1 MMMSSGKSNLEC
13 FERAQRSLVGG
24 VNSPVRAFGA
34 VGGTPRF
41 FERARGCHLYDV
53 EGNRYVD
60 HVMSWGPMI
69 LGHGHPEVLEAVHRA
84 VDAALTFGACSPLE
98 ADLAEMI
105 KAKFPSMDLIRF
117 TSSGTEAVMG
127 AVRLARG
134 FTRRDLIVKFAG
146 CYHGHGDSLL
156 VSAGSGALTFGTPS
170 SPGVTRAC
178 GAQTLVLPYN
188 DISAAR
194 EAFRRF
200 GGQIAGVLVEP
211 WGGNMGLVPPVEG
224 FLEGL
229 REVTLEDGALLIFDE
244 VITGFRVPQG
254 GVQGLLGIRPDI
266 TCLGKVIGGGM
277 PVGAFGG
284 RRDVMEHL
292 SPLGPVY
299 QAGTLSG
306 NPVAMACGI
315 ATLRCLTDRA
325 YVEMEEKGA
334 YLEGAIL
341 EAARSAG
348 IPGSVTRLGSALGL
362 FLGPVPR
369 NLEEVK
375 ATRVDLYPRLFHL
388 MLDQG
393 VYLPPS
399 AFETFFVSLAHGTE
413 DLEQTGRAFAEAF
426 RALKG
431 MM

>member
-1 MMMSSGKSNLEC
+1 LMMSSGKSNLEC

-156 VSAGSGALTFGTPS
+156 VSRFLP
-170 SPGVTRAC
+170 TR
-178 GAQTLVLPYN
+178 
-188 DISAAR
+188 
-194 EAFRRF
+194 
-200 GGQIAGVLVEP
+200 
-211 WGGNMGLVPPVEG
+211 
-224 FLEGL
+224 
-229 REVTLEDGALLIFDE
+229 
-244 VITGFRVPQG
+244 
-254 GVQGLLGIRPDI
+254 
-266 TCLGKVIGGGM
+266 
-277 PVGAFGG
+277 
-284 RRDVMEHL
+284 
-292 SPLGPVY
+292 
-299 QAGTLSG
+299 
-306 NPVAMACGI
+306 
-315 ATLRCLTDRA
+315 
-325 YVEMEEKGA
+325 
-334 YLEGAIL
+334 
-341 EAARSAG
+341 
-348 IPGSVTRLGSALGL
+348 
-362 FLGPVPR
+362 
-369 NLEEVK
+369 
-375 ATRVDLYPRLFHL
+375 
-388 MLDQG
+388 
-393 VYLPPS
+393 
-399 AFETFFVSLAHGTE
+399 
-413 DLEQTGRAFAEAF
+413 
-426 RALKG
+426 
-431 MM
+431 